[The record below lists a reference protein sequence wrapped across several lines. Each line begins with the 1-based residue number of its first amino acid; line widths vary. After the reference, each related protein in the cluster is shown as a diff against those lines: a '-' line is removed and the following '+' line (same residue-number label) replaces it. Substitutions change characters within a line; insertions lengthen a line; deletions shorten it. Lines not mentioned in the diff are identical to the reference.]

1 LLEKETMD
9 AIRKKMQS
17 MKAETDDMYKKINE
31 YETATKESNGV
42 GDKLEADLRDLGKK
56 IQKLETKMEETIE
69 ALQQSSSKMD
79 EAEKDFKDKDDDVN
93 AQSRRLLLLEEESRI
108 SVEKLA
114 TTVLKLALMSKEAD
128 NIVKGCRHWESKT
141 MNNEGEIEELDKNMR
156 EARRI
161 GADNEMKYDN
171 LARSLS
177 MMEDELKRADER
189 VKNAE
194 ARVVVIE
201 DELQA
206 IGENQKQLEVSE
218 EKARRREEKYQDQIK
233 QINIRLKQADSRAEY
248 AEMNISKLHLRIDE
262 LEDEIIREKM
272 KINAVSGQLDDT
284 FNEMLNKY

>member
-1 LLEKETMD
+1 
-9 AIRKKMQS
+9 MQS
-17 MKAETDDMYKKINE
+17 MKVETDDLYAKIAE
-31 YETATKESNGV
+31 FERATKEANAIS
-42 GDKLEADLRDLGKK
+42 DKYDADIRDTGKK
-56 IQKLETKMEETIE
+56 VQKFETNLEETME
-69 ALQQSSSKMD
+69 KLQASQSKMD
-79 EAEKDFKDKDDDVN
+79 EAEAEFKDKDEDVN
-93 AQSRRLLLLEEESRI
+93 AQSRRVLLLEEESRI

-114 TTVLKLALMSKEAD
+114 TTILKLALMSKDAD
-128 NIVKGCRHWESKT
+128 NIVKSCRHWESKT
-141 MNNEGEIEELDKNMR
+141 MNNECEIEELDNNMR
-156 EARRI
+156 EAKRI
-161 GADNEMKYDN
+161 GSDNEMKYDN
-171 LARSLS
+171 LARSLA

-194 ARVVVIE
+194 ARVSIIE

-233 QINIRLKQADSRAEY
+233 QINIRLKQAEARSEY

-262 LEDEIIREKM
+262 LEDEIIREKL